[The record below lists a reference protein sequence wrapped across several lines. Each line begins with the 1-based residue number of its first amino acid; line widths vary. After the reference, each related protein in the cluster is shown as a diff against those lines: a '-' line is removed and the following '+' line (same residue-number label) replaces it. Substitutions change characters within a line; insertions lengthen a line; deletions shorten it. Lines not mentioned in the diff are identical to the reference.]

1 MLDVEKHG
9 GDRWRLLISQQGKG
23 KSCALLLPLV
33 VQRGN
38 FAAIAMD
45 EQVNLTDFTSEA
57 VEGKE
62 S

>member
-9 GDRWRLLISQQGKG
+9 GDRWRFLISQQGMG
-23 KSCALLLPLV
+23 KSCASLLPLGV
-33 VQRGN
+33 LRGN
-38 FAAIAMD
+38 FPAIAMD